1 MAYSKSSNMFHT
13 ILFSRGM
20 ALFILFLI
28 VFVGFGV
35 VSIAGKSIDAAKD
48 RKHSEAQVAALQA
61 KEADMSRKLIALD
74 TPEGKEA
81 ALRDQF
87 PVVAAGEHVVI
98 ISEAALADQSGNSS
112 GDKEHARGGFWKFFT
127 GLFK

>member
-1 MAYSKSSNMFHT
+1 MFHT

-35 VSIAGKSIDAAKD
+35 VSIAGKSIDASKD
-48 RKHSEAQVAALQA
+48 RKRSEEQAAALEA
-61 KEADMSRKLIALD
+61 KEADMFRKLAALD

-87 PVVAAGEHVVI
+87 PVVAAGEHVVV
-98 ISEAALADQSGNSS
+98 ISEPAPVLAENSA
-112 GDKEHARGGFWKFFT
+112 GAKKGGKGFFDR
-127 GLFK
+127 LFGWFK

>member
-1 MAYSKSSNMFHT
+1 MFHT

-35 VSIAGKSIDAAKD
+35 ISIASKSIDASKD
-48 RKHSEAQVAALQA
+48 RTRSEEQVTALQA
-61 KEADMSRKLIALD
+61 KEADMAQKLAALD

-98 ISEAALADQSGNSS
+98 ISEPAPVAAESS
-112 GDKEHARGGFWKFFT
+112 ANAKKTGKGFF
-127 GLFK
+127 GRLFSWFK

>member
-1 MAYSKSSNMFHT
+1 MFHT

-35 VSIAGKSIDAAKD
+35 ASIARTSIDASKD
-48 RKHSEAQVAALQA
+48 RKRSEEQVAALQA
-61 KEADMSRKLIALD
+61 KEADMAQKLAALD
-74 TPEGKEA
+74 TPRGKEA

-87 PVVAAGEHVVI
+87 PVVAAGEHVVV
-98 ISEAALADQSGNSS
+98 ISEPTPVSAENSTTAKKT
-112 GDKEHARGGFWKFFT
+112 GKGFF
-127 GLFK
+127 GRLFSWFK

>member
-1 MAYSKSSNMFHT
+1 MAYSKSPNMFHT

-35 VSIAGKSIDAAKD
+35 VSIAGKSIDASRD
-48 RKHSEAQVAALQA
+48 RKNSEARVAAL
-61 KEADMSRKLIALD
+61 KEKEEDMSKKLAALD
-74 TPEGKEA
+74 TPAGKEA

-98 ISEAALADQSGNSS
+98 ITDPAPPALDANTPTH
-112 GDKEHARGGFWKFFT
+112 KAGFFKR
-127 GLFK
+127 LFGWIK